1 MCNFS
6 KNRKKKKK
14 KKNLQHTCL
23 LGQFNVFPPNKKPAV
38 MFPGAVPVLRLS
50 RSRSSKTPNPKTA
63 HEELSAVHRSERLV
77 IRILQAVDVP
87 DANLFADC
95 VRIFVMCDFTFV
107 LARANPGVQS
117 CM

>member
-1 MCNFS
+1 VQFF
-6 KNRKKKKK
+6 KRQ

-23 LGQFNVFPPNKKPAV
+23 LGQFNIFPPNKKPAV

-50 RSRSSKTPNPKTA
+50 RSRSSITPNPKTA

-107 LARANPGVQS
+107 LARANPGAQS